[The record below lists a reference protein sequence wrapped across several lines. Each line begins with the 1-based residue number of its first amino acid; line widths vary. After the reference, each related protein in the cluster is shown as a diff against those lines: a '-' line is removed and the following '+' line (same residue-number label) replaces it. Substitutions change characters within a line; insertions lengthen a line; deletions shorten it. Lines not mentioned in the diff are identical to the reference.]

1 MGFVADFSSNK
12 KVNAT
17 WNLVETTFSTTAFN
31 FNSLDSIV
39 LLDNTTIMSQVN
51 IAIPTFTAVTPPTQ
65 PTYTEV
71 TIG

>member
-1 MGFVADFSSNK
+1 MGFVADFSSNQ

-17 WNLVETTFSTTAFN
+17 WNLVESTFSTTTFD
-31 FNSLDSIV
+31 FNSLDSVV
-39 LLDNTTIMSQVN
+39 LLDNTTVMSEVSV
-51 IAIPTFTAVTPPTQ
+51 AIPTLTAVIPPTQ